1 MKALTGR
8 QLEILNFVRTYS
20 MENGC
25 PPTIRECA
33 SHFNI
38 SLGAIQCHF
47 AALQKKGAE
56 LNRQRPCGPQS
67 QMCVSGSY
75 NTEMKIN
82 ELQNHTKR
90 SIHLQHEH

>member
-20 MENGC
+20 LENGC

-47 AALQKKGAE
+47 AALQKKVIFHNQTNAPVLFG
-56 LNRQRPCGPQS
+56 
-67 QMCVSGSY
+67 
-75 NTEMKIN
+75 
-82 ELQNHTKR
+82 
-90 SIHLQHEH
+90 